1 MGMRRGFAAV
11 AAMVIALTMLSAAP
25 AFAERGRQAEH
36 RQGDHQHDD
45 RRGRPR
51 PTGPVADLAQEL
63 NGGNGVFMGAATPE
77 SLVGTG
83 YVQHEYVAAGTA
95 SSYRAMS
102 ALSADGRWNF
112 APDTAARYRTRVL
125 VRRPADEERFS
136 GNVVVEW
143 LNVSGGLDADP
154 DYTTL
159 HEELLRRGDVWVGV
173 SAQVIGVEGGPVL
186 VTVNVPG
193 AEAAGKGLKKIDP
206 ARYGTLQHP
215 GDGFSFDIFTQVARA
230 IRAGAGMDGLRAK
243 RIIAAG
249 ESQSAFALVTYFNG
263 VQPLAHA
270 FDGFFVHSRGA
281 VGLPLVGPGKFADI
295 ASAISGTP
303 TIFRTDEDAP
313 VLDIQTETDVASIL
327 DSYAARQP
335 DNEHFRLWEVP
346 GTAHA
351 DAHLLGATAKYI
363 DCGVPINNGP
373 MHVVA
378 KAALH
383 ALVRWL
389 TTGDAPPHAARI
401 EVDPAT
407 KQIRRDADGIA
418 LGGIRTPP
426 VDVAAAVLSGAP
438 GPNPS
443 VICLLLGSTRPLSMA
458 RLAQLYPSRDA
469 YAERYEDAA
478 DTVIEQGFV
487 LRADR
492 STLLAFADPSRIPG

>member
-11 AAMVIALTMLSAAP
+11 AAMVIALTMLGAAP

-63 NGGNGVFMGAATPE
+63 SGGNGVFMGAATPE

-112 APDTAARYRTRVL
+112 APDTAAQYRTRVL
-125 VRRPADEERFS
+125 VRRPADEEHFS

-215 GDGFSFDIFTQVARA
+215 GDGFSFDMFTQVARA
-230 IRAGAGMDGLRAK
+230 VRAGAGMDGLRAK

-443 VICLLLGSTRPLSMA
+443 VICLLLGSTKPLSMA
-458 RLAQLYPSRDA
+458 RLAQLYPSRHA

-492 STLLAFADPSRIPG
+492 STLVAFADPSRIPG

>member
-25 AFAERGRQAEH
+25 AFAERGPQAEH

-112 APDTAARYRTRVL
+112 APDTAAQYRTRVL
-125 VRRPADEERFS
+125 VRRPADEEHFS

-186 VTVNVPG
+186 VTVNAPG
-193 AEAAGKGLKKIDP
+193 SEAAGKGLKKIDP
-206 ARYGTLQHP
+206 TRYGTLQHP

-303 TIFRTDEDAP
+303 TTFRTDEDAP

-327 DSYAARQP
+327 NSYAARQP

-383 ALVRWL
+383 ALVRWV

-443 VICLLLGSTRPLSMA
+443 VICLLLGSTKPLSVA

-469 YAERYEDAA
+469 YAERYEHAA

-492 STLLAFADPSRIPG
+492 GTLLAFADPSRIPG